1 MTANRIALLQ
11 LNMLRLMLKR
21 GEEEVYNRY

>member
-11 LNMLRLMLKR
+11 LSMLRLMLKR
-21 GEEEVYNRY
+21 GEEEVYKRF